1 MELDPN
7 IASLMS
13 AFPSIFKEEP
23 PLIWSELP
31 AGWVPLVSQLFEQ
44 LTTML
49 EPQELQAVQVAQIK
63 EKLGTLRIRLD
74 FSRFEPERAALVR
87 ERINQTS
94 RRSAATCQLC
104 GDVGRLVRSL
114 DGRMATLCAAHGQR
128 LIRDA

>member
-63 EKLGTLRIRLD
+63 EKLGALRIRLD

-87 ERINQTS
+87 ERINRATM
-94 RRSAATCQLC
+94 RSSTTCQLC
-104 GDVGRLVRSL
+104 GDVGRLVRPVG
-114 DGRMATLCAAHGQR
+114 GRMATLCAAHGPVS
-128 LIRDA
+128 DT

>member
-7 IASLMS
+7 IASQMS

-31 AGWVPLVSQLFEQ
+31 AGLVPLVSQLFEQ

-49 EPQELQAVQVAQIK
+49 EPQELRAVQVAQIK

-104 GDVGRLVRSL
+104 GDVGRLVRSP
-114 DGRMATLCAAHGQR
+114 GGSIATLCSAHEAWTSG
-128 LIRDA
+128 

>member
-23 PLIWSELP
+23 PLMWSELP

-74 FSRFEPERAALVR
+74 FSSLKPDQATLAR
-87 ERINQTS
+87 EWINQIS
-94 RRSAATCQLC
+94 RQSAATCQLC
-104 GDVGRLVRSL
+104 GDAGRLVRPL
-114 DGRMATLCAAHGQR
+114 GGGMATLCAAHR
-128 LIRDA
+128 PASDM